1 MSFTERVGEFSARH
15 EAELA
20 KGYLD
25 DAGIESMIDVDDA
38 GGNLGMTLD
47 YEAFIVVRSEDAARA
62 RDVLTQAGML
72 DDENTGSL

>member
-1 MSFTERVGEFSARH
+1 
-15 EAELA
+15 
-20 KGYLD
+20 
-25 DAGIESMIDVDDA
+25 MIDVDDA